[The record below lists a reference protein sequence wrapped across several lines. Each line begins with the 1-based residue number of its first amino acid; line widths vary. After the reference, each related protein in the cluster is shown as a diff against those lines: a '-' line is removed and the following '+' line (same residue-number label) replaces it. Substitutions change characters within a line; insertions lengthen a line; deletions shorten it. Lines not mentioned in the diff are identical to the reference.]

1 MQTKN
6 LVLFGALLTA
16 GMLSAA
22 HAESLSPWS
31 LRMGMANATFH
42 TATSLAVAGTDVP
55 GAALSMANQSLP
67 LGDVNYALNE
77 QWTARFALSAPPTV
91 DVFAAGS
98 LSAVLPPSMGPL
110 GKAKIAPMVLS
121 ATYSFGDFNG
131 FKPYVGAG
139 INYTMVMSTTDAI
152 VTSTKVNSAWGSALE
167 LGLDWSIDRHWS
179 LFVDARKVYVKTTG
193 SGIVPALGGL
203 PAQAEV
209 ALNPA
214 IVTAG
219 VGYRF

>member
-1 MQTKN
+1 MGTKN
-6 LVLFGALLTA
+6 LALLGALLSA
-16 GMLSAA
+16 GMLSVA

-31 LRMGMANATFH
+31 VRMGMANATFH
-42 TATSLAVAGTDVP
+42 TKTTLAVAGTGVP
-55 GAALSMANQSLP
+55 GADLSIANQWLP
-67 LGDVNYALNE
+67 LGDVNYALSD
-77 QWTARFALSAPPTV
+77 QWTARFALSAPPSLSI
-91 DVFAAGS
+91 FSAGS
-98 LSAVLPPSMGPL
+98 LSAVLPPSMGTL

-121 ATYSFGDFNG
+121 ATYSPGNFNG
-131 FKPYVGAG
+131 FSPYFGAG
-139 INYTMVMSTTDAI
+139 INYTMVMSTTDAL
-152 VTSTKVNSAWGSALE
+152 VTSSSVKSAWGSAIE
-167 LGLDWSIDRHWS
+167 LGFDWSLDRHWS

-203 PAQAEV
+203 PARAEV